1 MANYI
6 VGLPGENQKLMQQ
19 TLDFSK
25 ELCTSGWNMYPAMAL
40 PGSALYKEALEKN
53 YRLPSSYVGYSFHSY
68 ETIPMQTEFLSPA
81 EILKFRD
88 RAFIDYHSD
97 PNFLKR
103 IQSKF
108 GEEAVDTILETLK
121 VPLRRKLVEE
131 TLN

>member
-1 MANYI
+1 
-6 VGLPGENQKLMQQ
+6 
-19 TLDFSK
+19 
-25 ELCTSGWNMYPAMAL
+25 
-40 PGSALYKEALEKN
+40 
-53 YRLPSSYVGYSFHSY
+53 
-68 ETIPMQTEFLSPA
+68 MQTEFLSPA

-103 IQSKF
+103 IKSKF